1 MFNACSQRPLRTRY
15 WGTPASFDKDT
26 RGVVKLGAQAST
38 KPQRS
43 LNEASTKPQRSFNE
57 IDTCCKS
64 LSLTPVYRTHSTGNK
79 HALPMFH
86 VLNIIIAC
94 VAHAT
99 RPVGHRPAHR
109 VAFGMNVADVL
120 LPCCSSHRTSGG
132 PTNWYGSLF
141 SYKPLSPNT
150 YTICGTHS
158 FNAIQ
163 RAPFNLGTP
172 IKHRSTGAAIAWTE
186 ANCMVLHA
194 LIRLVHPHHRHPRR
208 LPGRRRRRRLLIASS
223 ALATAT
229 SPPPSPTLT
238 ASAGAP
244 LASSA
249 STMCVWPTAAACS
262 RAVPPRKPS

>member
-57 IDTCCKS
+57 IDTCCQE

-150 YTICGTHS
+150 YTICGTHWGRPE
-158 FNAIQ
+158 FREIYRKIWQ
-163 RAPFNLGTP
+163 
-172 IKHRSTGAAIAWTE
+172 
-186 ANCMVLHA
+186 
-194 LIRLVHPHHRHPRR
+194 
-208 LPGRRRRRRLLIASS
+208 RRRRRRNFSKF
-223 ALATAT
+223 ATHR
-229 SPPPSPTLT
+229 
-238 ASAGAP
+238 
-244 LASSA
+244 
-249 STMCVWPTAAACS
+249 STCLPEAHTVHMYRIS
-262 RAVPPRKPS
+262 

>member
-1 MFNACSQRPLRTRY
+1 MLS
-15 WGTPASFDKDT
+15 
-26 RGVVKLGAQAST
+26 
-38 KPQRS
+38 
-43 LNEASTKPQRSFNE
+43 E
-57 IDTCCKS
+57 

-158 FNAIQ
+158 FN
-163 RAPFNLGTP
+163 
-172 IKHRSTGAAIAWTE
+172 HSTGTIQPRDPHQAPKHGSRYRMDGSELHGPAC
-186 ANCMVLHA
+186 ANS
-194 LIRLVHPHHRHPRR
+194 P
-208 LPGRRRRRRLLIASS
+208 
-223 ALATAT
+223 
-229 SPPPSPTLT
+229 PPPSPPPHSPPPRPPPPPSPPYRLLCPSHRHPCRRPRRRQQRRP
-238 ASAGAP
+238 ARPSRAAP
-244 LASSA
+244 LP
-249 STMCVWPTAAACS
+249 CVCGPRPRRAAGQCLRGS
-262 RAVPPRKPS
+262 RRNLLAFSLQVLLAARLVWR